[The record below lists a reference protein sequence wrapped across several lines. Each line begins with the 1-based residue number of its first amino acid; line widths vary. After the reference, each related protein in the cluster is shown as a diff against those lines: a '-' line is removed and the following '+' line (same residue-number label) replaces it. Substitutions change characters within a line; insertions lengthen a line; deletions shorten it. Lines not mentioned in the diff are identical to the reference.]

1 MKRSCLY
8 STLGKKWRRCGSS
21 TELMV
26 AFHKNLT
33 DPEGAVIS
41 KAEALRQ
48 AELQLLATKRFR
60 QPFYWASFA
69 VIGDG
74 L

>member
-21 TELMV
+21 TEVMV

-33 DPEGAVIS
+33 DPERAVIS
-41 KAEALRQ
+41 KAEALRR
-48 AELQLLATKRFR
+48 AEPGAPRDEALPATLLLGQLCRD
-60 QPFYWASFA
+60 Q
-69 VIGDG
+69 
-74 L
+74 